1 MAVRTILKFGEET
14 LRKRSRE
21 VEKIDERIITLVE
34 DMKETMALANGVGLA
49 APQVG
54 VLRRVVIVELEDI
67 GVVELINPV
76 IIKTSGH
83 QEDIEGC
90 LSDPGEYGITNRPMN
105 VTVEALRLDGK
116 IWRYSVSGLS
126 ARAVCHEVDH
136 LDGRLFIDCVVRMLD
151 PSELKGG
158 NNEQ

>member
-1 MAVRTILKFGEET
+1 MAVRQIIEFGDET
-14 LRKRSRE
+14 LRKRARE
-21 VEKIDERIITLVE
+21 VDKIDARIETLVE

-54 VLRRVVIVELEDI
+54 VLRRVVIVDLEDI

-76 IIKTSGH
+76 ITKKSGH

-90 LSDPGEYGITNRPMN
+90 LSYPGEYGITNRPMN
-105 VTVEALRLDGK
+105 VTVEAMNLAGEK
-116 IWRYSVSGLS
+116 VKYSVSGLS

-136 LDGRLFIDCVVRMLD
+136 LDGKLFIDCVVRMLD
-151 PSELKGG
+151 PDELKSDKK
-158 NNEQ
+158 E

>member
-21 VEKIDERIITLVE
+21 VSVIDDRIITLVE

-54 VLRRVVIVELEDI
+54 VLRRVVIVELEEI

-76 IIKTSGH
+76 ITKTSGR

-90 LSDPGEYGITNRPMN
+90 LSDPGEYGITKRPMN
-105 VTVEALRLDGK
+105 VTVEALNIKGEK
-116 IWRYSVSGLS
+116 VEYSVSGLS

-136 LDGRLFIDCVVRMLD
+136 LDGKLFIDCVVRMLD
-151 PSELKGG
+151 PEELNSEGKK
-158 NNEQ
+158 

>member
-1 MAVRTILKFGEET
+1 MAVRQIIEFGDET
-14 LRKRSRE
+14 LRKRARE
-21 VEKIDERIITLVE
+21 VDKIDARIETLVE

-76 IIKTSGH
+76 ITKTSGH
-83 QEDIEGC
+83 QEDVEGC
-90 LSDPGEYGITNRPMN
+90 LSYPGEYGITNRPMN
-105 VTVEALRLDGK
+105 VTVEAMNLAGEK
-116 IWRYSVSGLS
+116 VKYSVSGLS

-136 LDGRLFIDCVVRMLD
+136 LDGKLFIDCVVRMLD
-151 PSELKGG
+151 PEELKQDKG
-158 NNEQ
+158 

>member
-1 MAVRTILKFGEET
+1 MAVRQIIEFGDET
-14 LRKRSRE
+14 LRKRARE
-21 VEKIDERIITLVE
+21 VDKIDARIETLVE

-76 IIKTSGH
+76 ITKTSGH
-83 QEDIEGC
+83 QEDVEGC
-90 LSDPGEYGITNRPMN
+90 LSYPGEYGITNRPMN
-105 VTVEALRLDGK
+105 VTVEALDLAGK
-116 IWRYSVSGLS
+116 KVKYSVSGLS

-136 LDGRLFIDCVVRMLD
+136 LDGKLFIDCVVRMLD
-151 PSELKGG
+151 PEELKQDKG
-158 NNEQ
+158 

>member
-1 MAVRTILKFGEET
+1 MAVRQIIEFGDET
-14 LRKRSRE
+14 LRKRARE
-21 VEKIDERIITLVE
+21 VEKIDDRIATLVE

-54 VLRRVVIVELEDI
+54 VLRRVVVVELEGV

-76 IIKTSGH
+76 IKKTSGH

-90 LSDPGEYGITNRPMN
+90 LSYPGEYGITSRPMN
-105 VTVEALRLDGK
+105 VTVEALNLEGK
-116 IWRYSVSGLS
+116 KVKYSVSGLS

-136 LDGRLFIDCVVRMLD
+136 LDGKLFIDCVLRMLEPD
-151 PSELKGG
+151 ELKGDKK
-158 NNEQ
+158 E

>member
-1 MAVRTILKFGEET
+1 MAVRQIIEFGDET
-14 LRKRSRE
+14 LRKRARE
-21 VEKIDERIITLVE
+21 VDKIDARIETLVE

-54 VLRRVVIVELEDI
+54 VLRRVVIVDLEDI

-76 IIKTSGH
+76 ITKKSGH

-90 LSDPGEYGITNRPMN
+90 LSYPGEYGITNRPMN
-105 VTVEALRLDGK
+105 VTVEAINLAGENV
-116 IWRYSVSGLS
+116 RYSVSGLS

-136 LDGRLFIDCVVRMLD
+136 LDGKLFIDCVVRMLD
-151 PSELKGG
+151 PDELKGDKK
-158 NNEQ
+158 E

>member
-1 MAVRTILKFGEET
+1 MAVRQIIEFGDET
-14 LRKRSRE
+14 LRKRARE
-21 VEKIDERIITLVE
+21 VDKIDARIETLVA

-54 VLRRVVIVELEDI
+54 VLRRVVIVDLEDI

-76 IIKTSGH
+76 ITKKSGH

-90 LSDPGEYGITNRPMN
+90 LSYPGEYGITNRPMN
-105 VTVEALRLDGK
+105 VTVEAMNLAGEK
-116 IWRYSVSGLS
+116 VKYSVSGLS

-136 LDGRLFIDCVVRMLD
+136 LDGKLFIDCVVRMLD
-151 PSELKGG
+151 PDELKGDKK
-158 NNEQ
+158 E

>member
-21 VEKIDERIITLVE
+21 VEKIDEKIITLVE
-34 DMKETMALANGVGLA
+34 DMKETMELANGVGLA

-54 VLRRVVIVELEDI
+54 VLRRVVIVDLEGI

-90 LSDPGEYGITNRPMN
+90 LSDPGEYGITDRPMN

-136 LDGRLFIDCVVRMLD
+136 LDGKLFIDCVVRMLD
-151 PSELKGG
+151 PEEFNSEGKK
-158 NNEQ
+158 

>member
-1 MAVRTILKFGEET
+1 MAVRQIIEFGDET
-14 LRKRSRE
+14 LRKRARE
-21 VEKIDERIITLVE
+21 VDKIDARIKTLVE

-76 IIKTSGH
+76 ITKTSGH
-83 QEDIEGC
+83 QEDVEGC
-90 LSDPGEYGITNRPMN
+90 LSYPGEYGITNRPMN
-105 VTVEALRLDGK
+105 VTVEALDLAGK
-116 IWRYSVSGLS
+116 KVKYSVSGLS

-136 LDGRLFIDCVVRMLD
+136 LDGKLFIDCVVRMLD
-151 PSELKGG
+151 PEELKQDKG
-158 NNEQ
+158 

>member
-1 MAVRTILKFGEET
+1 MAVRQIIEFGDET
-14 LRKRSRE
+14 LRKRARE
-21 VEKIDERIITLVE
+21 VEKIDERIATLVE

-76 IIKTSGH
+76 IKKTSGH
-83 QEDIEGC
+83 QEDVEGC
-90 LSDPGEYGITNRPMN
+90 LSYPGEYGITSRPMN
-105 VTVEALRLDGK
+105 VTIEALNLEGK
-116 IWRYSVSGLS
+116 KVKYSVSGLS

-136 LDGRLFIDCVVRMLD
+136 LDGKLFIDCVLRMLEPD
-151 PSELKGG
+151 ELKSDKK
-158 NNEQ
+158 E

>member
-1 MAVRTILKFGEET
+1 MAVRKIIEFGDET
-14 LRKRSRE
+14 LRKRARE
-21 VEKIDERIITLVE
+21 VDKIDARIETLVA

-54 VLRRVVIVELEDI
+54 VLRRVVIVDLEDI

-76 IIKTSGH
+76 ITKTSGH

-90 LSDPGEYGITNRPMN
+90 LSYPGEYGITNRPMN
-105 VTVEALRLDGK
+105 VTVEAMNLAGEK
-116 IWRYSVSGLS
+116 VKYSVSGLS

-136 LDGRLFIDCVVRMLD
+136 LDGKLFIDCVVRMLD
-151 PSELKGG
+151 PDELKGDKK
-158 NNEQ
+158 E

>member
-1 MAVRTILKFGEET
+1 MAVRQIIEFGDET
-14 LRKRSRE
+14 LRKRARE
-21 VEKIDERIITLVE
+21 VEKIDGRIETLVA

-54 VLRRVVIVELEDI
+54 VLRRVVIVDLEEI

-76 IIKTSGH
+76 ITKTSGH

-90 LSDPGEYGITNRPMN
+90 LSYPGEYGITKRPMN
-105 VTVEALRLDGK
+105 VTVEALDLAGK
-116 IWRYSVSGLS
+116 KVKYSVSGLS

-136 LDGRLFIDCVVRMLD
+136 LDGKLFIDCVVRMLD
-151 PSELKGG
+151 PDELKQDKG
-158 NNEQ
+158 

>member
-1 MAVRTILKFGEET
+1 MAVRQIIEFGDET
-14 LRKRSRE
+14 LRKRARE
-21 VEKIDERIITLVE
+21 VDKIDARIETLVV

-54 VLRRVVIVELEDI
+54 VLRRVVIVDLEDI

-76 IIKTSGH
+76 ITKKSGH

-90 LSDPGEYGITNRPMN
+90 LSYPGEYGITNRPMN
-105 VTVEALRLDGK
+105 VTVEAMNLAGEK
-116 IWRYSVSGLS
+116 VKYSVSGLS

-136 LDGRLFIDCVVRMLD
+136 LDGKLFIDCVVRMLD
-151 PSELKGG
+151 PDELKSDKK
-158 NNEQ
+158 E

>member
-1 MAVRTILKFGEET
+1 MAVRQIIEFGDET
-14 LRKRSRE
+14 LRKRARE
-21 VEKIDERIITLVE
+21 VEKIDERIATLVE

-76 IIKTSGH
+76 IKKTSGH

-90 LSDPGEYGITNRPMN
+90 LSYPGEYGITSRPMN
-105 VTVEALRLDGK
+105 VTVEALNLDGK
-116 IWRYSVSGLS
+116 KVKYSVSGLS

-136 LDGRLFIDCVVRMLD
+136 LDGKLFIDCVLRMLEPD
-151 PSELKGG
+151 ELKGDKK
-158 NNEQ
+158 E

>member
-1 MAVRTILKFGEET
+1 MAVRQILEFGDET
-14 LRKRSRE
+14 LRKRARE
-21 VEKIDERIITLVE
+21 VGEIDARIKTLVE

-76 IIKTSGH
+76 ITKRSGH

-90 LSDPGEYGITNRPMN
+90 LSYPGEYGITNRPMN
-105 VTVEALRLDGK
+105 VTVEALDLAGEK
-116 IWRYSVSGLS
+116 VKYSVSGLS

-136 LDGRLFIDCVVRMLD
+136 LDGKLFIDCVVRMLE
-151 PSELKGG
+151 PAELNGDKK
-158 NNEQ
+158 E

>member
-34 DMKETMALANGVGLA
+34 DMKEMMALANGVGLA

-54 VLRRVVIVELEDI
+54 VLRRVVIVELEEI

-105 VTVEALRLDGK
+105 VTVEALNIKGEK
-116 IWRYSVSGLS
+116 VKYSVSGLS

-136 LDGRLFIDCVVRMLD
+136 LDGKLFIDCVVRMLD
-151 PSELKGG
+151 PEELNSEGKK
-158 NNEQ
+158 

>member
-1 MAVRTILKFGEET
+1 MAVRQIIEFGDET
-14 LRKRSRE
+14 LRKRARE
-21 VEKIDERIITLVE
+21 VDKIDARIKTLVE

-76 IIKTSGH
+76 ITKTSGH
-83 QEDIEGC
+83 QEDVEGC
-90 LSDPGEYGITNRPMN
+90 LSYPGEYGITSRPMN
-105 VTVEALRLDGK
+105 VTVEALDLAGK
-116 IWRYSVSGLS
+116 KVKYSVSGLS

-136 LDGRLFIDCVVRMLD
+136 LDGKLFIDCVVRMLD
-151 PSELKGG
+151 PEELKQDKG
-158 NNEQ
+158 